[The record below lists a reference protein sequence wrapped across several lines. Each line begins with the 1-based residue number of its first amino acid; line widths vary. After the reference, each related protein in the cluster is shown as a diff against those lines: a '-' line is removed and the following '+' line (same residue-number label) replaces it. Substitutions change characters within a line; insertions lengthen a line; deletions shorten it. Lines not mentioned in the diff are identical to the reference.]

1 MNRADKRQ
9 LLADHYLDFY
19 SLAMA
24 MLHDED
30 DACDAVQEAIVSTL
44 TRTVTTDP
52 VRYCF
57 QTLRHEAVNIMRRR
71 MKVCEL
77 KENDSMEDPER
88 EELLAYVG
96 TVYEK
101 LPKRMR
107 TMVQLYDIDGYTF
120 VEVAKIMRSSKTTV
134 RRIIEK
140 AHEIMRIK
148 IEPEL

>member
-1 MNRADKRQ
+1 
-9 LLADHYLDFY
+9 
-19 SLAMA
+19 
-24 MLHDED
+24 
-30 DACDAVQEAIVSTL
+30 
-44 TRTVTTDP
+44 
-52 VRYCF
+52 
-57 QTLRHEAVNIMRRR
+57 
-71 MKVCEL
+71 
-77 KENDSMEDPER
+77 MEDPER